1 MTMQHDNHA
10 HKFHDT
16 PWAEFGLV
24 TALIIILLI
33 TASGYVW

>member
-10 HKFHDT
+10 QFHGT
-16 PWAEFGLV
+16 LWAEFGLL